1 MLCTIFTFQLC
12 EMMEDE
18 NGKMDLRNTVYIEY
32 ERGIS
37 IDREFKLIYFL
48 FIFYDSLYW
57 CSLDF
62 IYFII
67 YSLYQ

>member
-48 FIFYDSLYW
+48 FICLLFVPQFYLRSVL
-57 CSLDF
+57 
-62 IYFII
+62 IT
-67 YSLYQ
+67 

>member
-48 FIFYDSLYW
+48 FICYYLSRNFICDLY
-57 CSLDF
+57 
-62 IYFII
+62 
-67 YSLYQ
+67 

>member
-48 FIFYDSLYW
+48 FICYY
-57 CSLDF
+57 
-62 IYFII
+62 
-67 YSLYQ
+67 

>member
-48 FIFYDSLYW
+48 FYLLLFVPQFYLRSVL
-57 CSLDF
+57 
-62 IYFII
+62 IT
-67 YSLYQ
+67 